1 MTNSII
7 NKKDINRYKFKLTH
21 KLIIKNNDLI
31 KFKKLKESKKLPSI
45 YIWLQP
51 LENDNY
57 KILYV
62 GKAGRGVDVRFSQHE
77 RGVIESTTGKKN
89 AKLIREVLNEDNIIE
104 IYSKTSDTICFFD
117 QKIYAYSSEE
127 EAFAAAY
134 SPLWNRTNFLSFH
147 ETKKEIKRKSTHV
160 DTSSLTNKEIFE
172 NYINSPNFE
181 VKKKFL
187 EILKKIK
194 SLPSKNFDFT
204 EKIVG
209 GYSNQ
214 LSGYNNIPMVVYAKV
229 HIGTNLAKANEWFF
243 RVPMIEKNKDLTVF
257 LNQKKINLNLN
268 KDMLIFGK
276 KNICRPKNL
285 NHFLVNINKYMR
297 LNDRFI

>member
-7 NKKDINRYKFKLTH
+7 NKKDINRFKFKLTH
-21 KLIIKNNDLI
+21 KIIIKNNDLI

-51 LENDNY
+51 LDNNNY

-77 RGVIESTTGKKN
+77 RGFIESATGKKN
-89 AKLIREVLNEDNIIE
+89 AKLIREVLNENNNIE
-104 IYSKTSDTICFFD
+104 IYSKTSETICFFN

-134 SPLWNRTNFLSFH
+134 SPLWNRTNFLSFQ
-147 ETKKEIKRKSTHV
+147 ETKKEIQRKSAHV

-194 SLPSKNFDFT
+194 SLPSENFEFT

-229 HIGTNLAKANEWFF
+229 YSGTNLAKPNEWFF
-243 RVPMIEKNKDLTVF
+243 RVPMVEKNKDLTIF
-257 LNQKKINLNLN
+257 LNQKKINFDLNN
-268 KDMLIFGK
+268 KILSFEK
-276 KNICRPKNL
+276 KNICKPKNL
-285 NHFLVNINKYMR
+285 SHFLTNINDYMK
-297 LNDRFI
+297 LNDI

>member
-7 NKKDINRYKFKLTH
+7 NKKDINRFKFKLTH
-21 KLIIKNNDLI
+21 KIIIKNNDLI

-51 LENDNY
+51 LDNNNY

-77 RGVIESTTGKKN
+77 RGFIESATGKKN
-89 AKLIREVLNEDNIIE
+89 AKLIREVLNENNNIE
-104 IYSKTSDTICFFD
+104 IYSKTSETICFFN

-134 SPLWNRTNFLSFH
+134 SPLWNRTNFLSFQ
-147 ETKKEIKRKSTHV
+147 ETKKEIQRKSAHV

-194 SLPSKNFDFT
+194 SLPSENFEFT

-229 HIGTNLAKANEWFF
+229 YSGTNLAKPNEWFF
-243 RVPMIEKNKDLTVF
+243 RVPMVEKNKDLTIF
-257 LNQKKINLNLN
+257 LNQKKINF
-268 KDMLIFGK
+268 D
-276 KNICRPKNL
+276 
-285 NHFLVNINKYMR
+285 
-297 LNDRFI
+297 

>member
-7 NKKDINRYKFKLTH
+7 NKKDINRFKFKLTH
-21 KLIIKNNDLI
+21 KIIIKNNDLI

-51 LENDNY
+51 LDNNNY

-77 RGVIESTTGKKN
+77 RGFIESATGKKN
-89 AKLIREVLNEDNIIE
+89 AKLIREVLNENNNIE
-104 IYSKTSDTICFFD
+104 IYSKTSETICFFN

-134 SPLWNRTNFLSFH
+134 SPLWNRTNFLSFQ
-147 ETKKEIKRKSTHV
+147 ETKKEIQRKSVHV

-194 SLPSKNFDFT
+194 SLPSENFEFT

-229 HIGTNLAKANEWFF
+229 YSGTNLAKPNEWFF
-243 RVPMIEKNKDLTVF
+243 RVPMVEKNKDLTIF
-257 LNQKKINLNLN
+257 LNQKKINFDLNN
-268 KDMLIFGK
+268 KILSFEK
-276 KNICRPKNL
+276 KNICKPKNL
-285 NHFLVNINKYMR
+285 SHFLTNINDYMK
-297 LNDRFI
+297 LNDI

>member
-7 NKKDINRYKFKLTH
+7 NKKDINRFKFKLTH
-21 KLIIKNNDLI
+21 KIIIKNNDLI

-51 LENDNY
+51 LDNDNY

-77 RGVIESTTGKKN
+77 RGFIESATGKKN
-89 AKLIREVLNEDNIIE
+89 AKLIREVLNENNNIE
-104 IYSKTSDTICFFD
+104 IYSKTSETICFFN

-134 SPLWNRTNFLSFH
+134 SPLWNRTNFLSFQ
-147 ETKKEIKRKSTHV
+147 ETKKEIQRKSVHV

-194 SLPSKNFDFT
+194 SLPSENFEFT

-229 HIGTNLAKANEWFF
+229 YSGTNLAKPNEWFF
-243 RVPMIEKNKDLTVF
+243 RVPMVEKNKDLTIF
-257 LNQKKINLNLN
+257 LNQKKINFDLNN
-268 KDMLIFGK
+268 KILSFEK
-276 KNICRPKNL
+276 KNICKPKNL
-285 NHFLVNINKYMR
+285 SHFLTNINDYMK
-297 LNDRFI
+297 LNDI